1 MTGLGLQ
8 NVLFALFDEMMNGEI
23 PPSRLN
29 DQLLV
34 SVNEYFKPMMKA
46 YGLNTE
52 LNAELEPLMLTF
64 SQATPINNIV
74 TKASLTNYN
83 QLISIDASFA
93 VNGVTYTRTCNP
105 LPPNSITN
113 SMSDGTYLFPRYDIV
128 GDNIIIL
135 PTLTPCALASGKYFR
150 TLFVIDV
157 EDDVVQI
164 PYNQNS
170 ILGIVDILLK
180 QYSLSLGD
188 NRYQIF
194 AREEQINNDLLK
206 R

>member
-64 SQATPINNIV
+64 SQATPVNNIV

-83 QLISIDASFA
+83 QLISIDASFS
-93 VNGVTYTRTCNP
+93 VNGVTYTNTCDP
-105 LPPNSITN
+105 LPPNAKTN
-113 SMSDGTYLFPRYDIV
+113 SMADGTFLFPRYDIV
-128 GDNIIIL
+128 DGNIIIR
-135 PTLTPCALASGKYFR
+135 PTSTPCTLATGKYFR

-157 EDDVVQI
+157 EDDTTVI

-170 ILGIVDILLK
+170 IIGIVDILLK

-194 AREEQINNDLLK
+194 AREEQVNNDLLK